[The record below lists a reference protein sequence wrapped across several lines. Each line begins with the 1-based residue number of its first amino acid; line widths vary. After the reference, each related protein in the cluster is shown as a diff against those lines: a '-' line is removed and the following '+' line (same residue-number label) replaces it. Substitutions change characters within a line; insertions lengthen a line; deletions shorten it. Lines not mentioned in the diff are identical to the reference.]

1 MDHEDTLN
9 TKQDSFLQHLA
20 LENLIHNSRSALNGD
35 ETAVAISSASDSAP
49 SSDSSTTTSCSGLDL
64 AEWWLNNRSCQ
75 ICGNEFKS
83 NSFKSRERQDHL
95 AKEHYR
101 ARVERDLSPFFHPQ
115 TRIYHCPLCEFK
127 GRRQQV
133 VYSHYILKHRV
144 VEKYL
149 AEDMVAGRV
158 KPIKPQ
164 VQD

>member
-1 MDHEDTLN
+1 MDREDTLN

-101 ARVERDLSPFFHPQ
+101 ARVETRERPKSFFSPADTDLPLPPLRIQREEAAGRLQSLHPETQ
-115 TRIYHCPLCEFK
+115 GGREVL
-127 GRRQQV
+127 GRRHGGGK
-133 VYSHYILKHRV
+133 S
-144 VEKYL
+144 
-149 AEDMVAGRV
+149 
-158 KPIKPQ
+158 
-164 VQD
+164 